1 MNFQSLEPTDQY
13 LIDAAL
19 KDPDAFGELV
29 KRYQDRVYSFALRM
43 TGNPDDALDLAQ
55 ETMIRAYKALRSFN
69 RDAPFAPWIYKIVAN
84 LSINFL
90 KRQRTQRLVL
100 AQVKIEEE
108 TRVQSVE
115 SLVEQ
120 RDTQRI
126 VHAAI
131 MSLPGQ
137 YRAAILLRHIY
148 QLSYEE
154 IASVLEIPV
163 GTVKTRIFRGR
174 RILLSKLEENG
185 ALDVYGLR
193 EGKATPTSLP

>member
-1 MNFQSLEPTDQY
+1 MNFPSIEPTDQY

-19 KDPDAFGELV
+19 KDPDAFAELV

-55 ETMIRAYKALRSFN
+55 ETMIRAYRALKTFN
-69 RDAPFAPWIYKIVAN
+69 RGAPFSPWIYKIVSN

-90 KRQRTQRLVL
+90 KRQRTQRSVI
-100 AQVKIEEE
+100 AQVRIEEE
-108 TRVQSVE
+108 IRSQSVE

-126 VHAAI
+126 VQKAI
-131 MSLPGQ
+131 MGLPGQ

-154 IASVLEIPV
+154 IASVLDIPV

-174 RILLSKLEENG
+174 RILLSKLEESG
-185 ALDVYGLR
+185 RLEAYGLR
-193 EGKATPTSLP
+193 EGKAAPTSLP